1 MILFKTMFTVF
12 VFFDMIAPTMLNNLG
27 FMRPGVEFEPEP
39 SELINF
45 KNIGEGKMSTTIH
58 ESEQKTAGLT
68 ENVIQAVRHY
78 LTSDRRKDVNLNLHQ
93 LILELIEVP
102 LFRTV
107 MEMTRYNQ
115 SKAARVLGVS
125 RGTLR
130 TKLKRYFDDEF
141 IGSRDYE

>member
-1 MILFKTMFTVF
+1 MSAIVQEVVQGNDALSHQVVNSVKTY
-12 VFFDMIAPTMLNNLG
+12 L
-27 FMRPGVEFEPEP
+27 
-39 SELINF
+39 
-45 KNIGEGKMSTTIH
+45 
-58 ESEQKTAGLT
+58 AG
-68 ENVIQAVRHY
+68 
-78 LTSDRRKDVNLNLHQ
+78 TSSKDTNLNLYQ
-93 LILELIEVP
+93 LIIEEIEVP

-141 IGSRDYE
+141 IGTRDF

>member
-1 MILFKTMFTVF
+1 M
-12 VFFDMIAPTMLNNLG
+12 N
-27 FMRPGVEFEPEP
+27 
-39 SELINF
+39 
-45 KNIGEGKMSTTIH
+45 TIVTDAQSDTLSQH
-58 ESEQKTAGLT
+58 VVK
-68 ENVIQAVRHY
+68 VVRQY
-78 LTSDRRKDVNLNLHQ
+78 LTSNSSKDADLNLYE
-93 LILELIEVP
+93 LVLEEIEGP

-141 IGSRDYE
+141 IGTRED

>member
-1 MILFKTMFTVF
+1 
-12 VFFDMIAPTMLNNLG
+12 
-27 FMRPGVEFEPEP
+27 
-39 SELINF
+39 
-45 KNIGEGKMSTTIH
+45 MSVVQQEVQTRH
-58 ESEQKTAGLT
+58 EALT
-68 ENVIQAVRHY
+68 QNVVSAVKAY
-78 LTSDRRKDVNLNLHQ
+78 LSNVSSKDLNLNLYQ
-93 LILELIEVP
+93 LIVEEVEAP

-141 IGSRDYE
+141 IGTR

>member
-1 MILFKTMFTVF
+1 MSAVLQDVQQYNDALSQHVIGAVKGY
-12 VFFDMIAPTMLNNLG
+12 LN
-27 FMRPGVEFEPEP
+27 
-39 SELINF
+39 
-45 KNIGEGKMSTTIH
+45 
-58 ESEQKTAGLT
+58 
-68 ENVIQAVRHY
+68 AVN
-78 LTSDRRKDVNLNLHQ
+78 SKDANLNLYQ
-93 LILELIEVP
+93 LIVEEVEAP

-141 IGSRDYE
+141 IGTRGL

>member
-1 MILFKTMFTVF
+1 M
-12 VFFDMIAPTMLNNLG
+12 
-27 FMRPGVEFEPEP
+27 
-39 SELINF
+39 SEVMQQNEALSHQVVSAV
-45 KNIGEGKMSTTIH
+45 KGYLSKMS
-58 ESEQKTAGLT
+58 S
-68 ENVIQAVRHY
+68 
-78 LTSDRRKDVNLNLHQ
+78 KDANLNLYQ
-93 LILELIEVP
+93 LIVEEIEAP

-141 IGSRDYE
+141 IGTRG

>member
-1 MILFKTMFTVF
+1 MA
-12 VFFDMIAPTMLNNLG
+12 IALEEMQARETLSHHVSAVIKGYLSG
-27 FMRPGVEFEPEP
+27 AH
-39 SELINF
+39 
-45 KNIGEGKMSTTIH
+45 KN
-58 ESEQKTAGLT
+58 A
-68 ENVIQAVRHY
+68 
-78 LTSDRRKDVNLNLHQ
+78 NLNLYQ
-93 LILELIEVP
+93 LIVEEIEAP

-141 IGSRDYE
+141 IGTRG

>member
-1 MILFKTMFTVF
+1 MTLSTQELQSKNETLSGQVIATVK
-12 VFFDMIAPTMLNNLG
+12 
-27 FMRPGVEFEPEP
+27 
-39 SELINF
+39 S
-45 KNIGEGKMSTTIH
+45 
-58 ESEQKTAGLT
+58 
-68 ENVIQAVRHY
+68 Y
-78 LTSDRRKDVNLNLHQ
+78 LSVAQNRNKNLNLY
-93 LILELIEVP
+93 ELIIEEIEAP

-141 IGSRDYE
+141 IGTRG

>member
-1 MILFKTMFTVF
+1 M
-12 VFFDMIAPTMLNNLG
+12 
-27 FMRPGVEFEPEP
+27 
-39 SELINF
+39 SEVAE
-45 KNIGEGKMSTTIH
+45 KH
-58 ESEQKTAGLT
+58 AGLT
-68 ENVIQAVRHY
+68 EQVIKSVKHY
-78 LTSDRRKDVNLNLHQ
+78 LSAPVNNKDLDLNLHQ
-93 LILELIEVP
+93 LITEVVEAP

-141 IGSRDYE
+141 IGTREY

>member
-1 MILFKTMFTVF
+1 MQKLQQ
-12 VFFDMIAPTMLNNLG
+12 
-27 FMRPGVEFEPEP
+27 
-39 SELINF
+39 
-45 KNIGEGKMSTTIH
+45 KNEAL
-58 ESEQKTAGLT
+58 SEQIVSVVKG
-68 ENVIQAVRHY
+68 Y
-78 LTSDRRKDVNLNLHQ
+78 LGSVSMKDADLNLYQ
-93 LILELIEVP
+93 LVVEEIEAP

-141 IGSRDYE
+141 IGTREV

>member
-1 MILFKTMFTVF
+1 MNTI
-12 VFFDMIAPTMLNNLG
+12 
-27 FMRPGVEFEPEP
+27 
-39 SELINF
+39 SEIEKKYSGL
-45 KNIGEGKMSTTIH
+45 
-58 ESEQKTAGLT
+58 SE
-68 ENVIQAVRHY
+68 EVIQAVRHY
-78 LTSDRRKDVNLNLHQ
+78 LSTVNSKDANLNLYQ
-93 LILELIEVP
+93 LIVEVVEAP

-141 IGSRDYE
+141 IGTRDY

>member
-1 MILFKTMFTVF
+1 M
-12 VFFDMIAPTMLNNLG
+12 
-27 FMRPGVEFEPEP
+27 
-39 SELINF
+39 
-45 KNIGEGKMSTTIH
+45 TTATYQDVVTGQ
-58 ESEQKTAGLT
+58 EALSQQ
-68 ENVIQAVRHY
+68 VISAVR
-78 LTSDRRKDVNLNLHQ
+78 DRLAAKSKSSNLNLYQ
-93 LILELIEVP
+93 VIVEEVEAP

-141 IGSRDYE
+141 IGTRG

>member
-1 MILFKTMFTVF
+1 MTAVMQEVQQQNEALSQQVIHAV
-12 VFFDMIAPTMLNNLG
+12 
-27 FMRPGVEFEPEP
+27 
-39 SELINF
+39 
-45 KNIGEGKMSTTIH
+45 KNYLS
-58 ESEQKTAGLT
+58 
-68 ENVIQAVRHY
+68 AVNTR
-78 LTSDRRKDVNLNLHQ
+78 DKNLNLYQ
-93 LILELIEVP
+93 LIVEEVEAP

-141 IGSRDYE
+141 IGTRDF

>member
-1 MILFKTMFTVF
+1 MSAVMQNVQQQNDDLTQQVVGAVKGY
-12 VFFDMIAPTMLNNLG
+12 LN
-27 FMRPGVEFEPEP
+27 
-39 SELINF
+39 
-45 KNIGEGKMSTTIH
+45 
-58 ESEQKTAGLT
+58 
-68 ENVIQAVRHY
+68 AV
-78 LTSDRRKDVNLNLHQ
+78 SSKDANLNLYQ
-93 LILELIEVP
+93 LIVEEVEAP

-141 IGSRDYE
+141 IGTRGF

>member
-1 MILFKTMFTVF
+1 MTLSTEAVQHTSEALSGQV
-12 VFFDMIAPTMLNNLG
+12 IASVKAYLG
-27 FMRPGVEFEPEP
+27 
-39 SELINF
+39 LAHN
-45 KNIGEGKMSTTIH
+45 KN
-58 ESEQKTAGLT
+58 A
-68 ENVIQAVRHY
+68 
-78 LTSDRRKDVNLNLHQ
+78 NLNLY
-93 LILELIEVP
+93 ELIIEEIEAP

-141 IGSRDYE
+141 IGTRG